1 MRVSG
6 TLGYWRYEGIEDGN
20 SNWELSYGLDAVFRV
35 VDGIFIEGGYE
46 KHDDDASFGD
56 RFDVGVALRFS
67 LPGFEGAR
75 LWQQREDFKPMADC
89 R

>member
-1 MRVSG
+1 MDARLSFQRDIMRVSG

-20 SNWELSYGLDAVFRV
+20 SNWELSYGLDAGFRV

-56 RFDVGVALRFS
+56 RFNAAIHVI
-67 LPGFEGAR
+67 
-75 LWQQREDFKPMADC
+75 QQ
-89 R
+89 